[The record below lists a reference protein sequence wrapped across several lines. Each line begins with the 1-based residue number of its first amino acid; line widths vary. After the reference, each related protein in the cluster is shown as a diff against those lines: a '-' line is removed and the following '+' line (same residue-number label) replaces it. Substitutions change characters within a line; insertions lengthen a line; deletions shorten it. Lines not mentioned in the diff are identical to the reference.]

1 MLAYL
6 LVLMG
11 QLVMCAIERGEEAKE
26 LRSRLDLQAQLKA
39 ELSNETYSRLLKH
52 GFAEVREGED
62 LAWDFSGVF
71 HSRSFM
77 YSFTLVASIG
87 YGDLYPRTDGG
98 KIFCIFFTLLATPAL
113 VVAYLFAARKS
124 IDFMRFLALL
134 MDEQNIRTFHKYD
147 KDESG
152 QLNSNEFKVALH
164 DLGYRVTDDD
174 VRLIMEEVNI
184 CDTTLVTIEE
194 FGQAMILL
202 QYPDAKY
209 KKIRQTAMLVALV
222 NLSWVLIGTICFMHL
237 ESWTFVESLW
247 FCWETLMTIGLGD
260 LVPHT
265 EAGRWFNI
273 IYSFIGLGQLSLLL
287 QTFVDLLTKH
297 SSLLHKLEMH
307 MWEGQTPS
315 VKHVKEVQRKQKQAK
330 KRLSVLQGEHCK
342 IGASFGSEEV
352 VSHSLSPQE
361 AEQSEGNPNA
371 FSGWSGREVDIDH
384 IDDVDSLEGSDWVT
398 V

>member
-1 MLAYL
+1 M
-6 LVLMG
+6 
-11 QLVMCAIERGEEAKE
+11 
-26 LRSRLDLQAQLKA
+26 SAQ
-39 ELSNETYSRLLKH
+39 
-52 GFAEVREGED
+52 
-62 LAWDFSGVF
+62 GVF

-265 EAGRWFNI
+265 EAGRP
-273 IYSFIGLGQLSLLL
+273 L
-287 QTFVDLLTKH
+287 
-297 SSLLHKLEMH
+297 
-307 MWEGQTPS
+307 
-315 VKHVKEVQRKQKQAK
+315 AK
-330 KRLSVLQGEHCK
+330 GFWLVHLVARS
-342 IGASFGSEEV
+342 IS
-352 VSHSLSPQE
+352 
-361 AEQSEGNPNA
+361 
-371 FSGWSGREVDIDH
+371 
-384 IDDVDSLEGSDWVT
+384 
-398 V
+398 

>member
-1 MLAYL
+1 MAEQSLSRLRWRYFSETILPWRFALWKAWTYVRTFLLAYL

-265 EAGRWFNI
+265 EAGRP
-273 IYSFIGLGQLSLLL
+273 L
-287 QTFVDLLTKH
+287 
-297 SSLLHKLEMH
+297 
-307 MWEGQTPS
+307 
-315 VKHVKEVQRKQKQAK
+315 AK
-330 KRLSVLQGEHCK
+330 GFWLVHLVARS
-342 IGASFGSEEV
+342 IS
-352 VSHSLSPQE
+352 
-361 AEQSEGNPNA
+361 
-371 FSGWSGREVDIDH
+371 
-384 IDDVDSLEGSDWVT
+384 
-398 V
+398 